1 MRGHG
6 LVARVGLIG
15 LLLFLGLVGGTAP
28 SAARATDRGEDD
40 RNGPHGEPG
49 GGRPLT
55 VLTQN
60 LFVGAE
66 FSQISAATS
75 IPELLQAVAAVY
87 AQVQA
92 NNFSQRAEALAA
104 LIVREQPDL
113 IGLQEA
119 SLFRIETPSNG
130 PATLATRVDAD
141 YVELLLGALRRHGQ
155 RYRVAAAIEVFDA
168 EIPHGFPPTMDIRL
182 TDREVILVREGPG
195 HSVPEIVASQTGH
208 FTTFLSVPT
217 AAGPLPSRRGWA
229 SVDVRHHGQQLRF
242 ISTHLEPAAPPIQV
256 AQGTELLSG
265 PANTPMPVIMVGDF
279 NSAADGSTTPTYGN
293 LIAGGF
299 ADAWS
304 SDHPGVPGLTCCHGA
319 DLRIEGPPFNRRID
333 LILTRGGFRARQVEV
348 LGEAR
353 QDKTRSGLWPSDHA
367 GVAARL
373 ALP

>member
-1 MRGHG
+1 M
-6 LVARVGLIG
+6 VARVALIG
-15 LLLFLGLVGGTAP
+15 LLLFLGLVGGAAP
-28 SAARATDRGEDD
+28 SAARANDRDDDD

-60 LFVGAE
+60 LYVGADLGPVV
-66 FSQISAATS
+66 SATTLPA
-75 IPELLQAVAAVY
+75 LLQAVATVY

-92 NNFSQRAEALAA
+92 NRFADRAEALAE

-155 RYRVAAAIEVFDA
+155 RYRVAAAIDVFDA

-217 AAGPLPSRRGWA
+217 ATGPLPSRRGWA
-229 SVDVRHHGQQLRF
+229 SVDVRHHGQRLRF

-256 AQGTELLSG
+256 AQGAELLSG

-299 ADAWS
+299 VDAWS

-373 ALP
+373 VLP